1 MARFKPIHKGLK
13 LLPVDFERQV
23 IPGSFEY
30 ALCHLVD
37 QELDLSAF
45 HARYKNDIEGASA
58 FDPAV
63 LIKIILLA
71 YSRGIISS
79 RKIEAACRENVL
91 FIAVSGDSQPHFT
104 TLAAF
109 ISDMGDTIAKLFAQI
124 LLICDRQGL
133 IGREMFAIDG
143 VKLPANASKAKSGT
157 RADYQRQ
164 LNRMELATTQMLE
177 KHKNADAAPTDDAI
191 IKREARKLERL
202 QTEAQQLRDFLK
214 KNPEDRKGSRGSI
227 RLSNRTDNESAKMAT
242 SKGVVQ
248 GYTGVATVDEKTQI
262 IVDAQAHGTGS
273 EQALLMSAITA
284 TTALRN
290 ADTVIT
296 ADAGY
301 HSQANLKALAGEQI
315 DAYIPDNGY
324 RKRDERYADQY
335 VHATKPDPL
344 WNKAG
349 QAKNPKCFKPADFH
363 LADDHSH
370 CVCPAGKHLYSNGS
384 NCTIN
389 GYVALKF
396 SGAKQDCVPCT
407 RRQECLRTPGKTQTR
422 QVSFLQGKRD
432 EQENHV
438 ERMKVKIDTDT
449 GREMITRRFAT
460 VEPVFGNL
468 RGNKRLHRFTL
479 RGKTK
484 VDGQWKLYCMMHN
497 IEKLANHGYAR

>member
-13 LLPVDFERQV
+13 LLPVDFDRQV

-37 QELDLSAF
+37 RELDLSAF
-45 HARYKNDIEGASA
+45 HARYKNDVEGASA

-71 YSRGIISS
+71 YSRGIIHS

-109 ISDMGDTIAKLFAQI
+109 VSNMGDTVAKLFAQV

-164 LNRMELATTQMLE
+164 LDRMELATTQMIE
-177 KHKNADAAPTDDAI
+177 KHKNADTAPTDDAI
-191 IKREARKLERL
+191 IKCEARKLERL

-214 KNPEDRKGSRGSI
+214 KNPEDRQGSKGSI

-273 EQALLMSAITA
+273 EQELLLPTIKATA
-284 TTALRN
+284 ALRHAN
-290 ADTVIT
+290 TVIT

-301 HSQANLKALAGEQI
+301 HSAANLKALDEQQI
-315 DAYIPDNGY
+315 NAYVPDNGY
-324 RKRDERYADQY
+324 RKRDERCSDQY
-335 VHATKPDPL
+335 IHAVKPDPL
-344 WNKAG
+344 WNKA
-349 QAKNPKCFKPADFH
+349 KPSTKSKCFKSADFQ
-363 LADDHSH
+363 LAEDRSH
-370 CVCPAGKHLYSNGS
+370 CICPAGKRLYSNGS
-384 NCTIN
+384 DCTIK

-396 SGAKQDCVPCT
+396 SGAKQDCVPCE
-407 RRQECLRTPGKTQTR
+407 RRQECLRTPEKTRTR

-432 EQENHV
+432 TRENHV
-438 ERMKVKIDTDT
+438 DLMKVKIDSDA

>member
-13 LLPVDFERQV
+13 LLPVDFDRQV

-37 QELDLSAF
+37 HELDLSVF
-45 HARYKNDIEGASA
+45 HARYKNDVDGASA
-58 FDPAV
+58 FDPAA

-79 RKIEAACRENVL
+79 RKMEAACRENVL

-109 ISDMGDTIAKLFAQI
+109 VSDMGATVAKLFAQV

-143 VKLPANASKAKSGT
+143 VKLPANASKARSGN

-164 LNRMELATTQMLE
+164 VDKMERAAKQMLE
-177 KHKNADAAPTDDAI
+177 KHQSADCAPTDDALA
-191 IKREARKLERL
+191 KRDAQKLERL
-202 QTEAQQLRDFLK
+202 QKEAQQLRDWLQ
-214 KNPEDRKGSRGSI
+214 KNPEDRKGSKGSI

-242 SKGVVQ
+242 GKGVIQ
-248 GYTGVATVDEKTQI
+248 GYTGVATVDEKAQI

-273 EQALLMSAITA
+273 EQELLLPVIKATA
-284 TTALRN
+284 ALRN
-290 ADTVIT
+290 SDTVIT

-301 HSQANLKALAGEQI
+301 HSQANLKALAEQQI
-315 DAYIPDNGY
+315 NAYLPDNGY
-324 RKRDERYADQY
+324 RQRDERYAGQ
-335 VHATKPDPL
+335 HAHAAKPDPL
-344 WNKAG
+344 WNKAK
-349 QAKNPKCFKPADFH
+349 QSRKSTCFKAADFC
-363 LADDHSH
+363 LADDQSH
-370 CVCPAGKHLYSNGS
+370 CVCPAGKRLYSNGS

-389 GYVALKF
+389 GYAVMKF
-396 SGAKQDCVPCT
+396 SGAKQDCVPCE
-407 RRQECLRTPGKTQTR
+407 RRKECLRTPEKTPTR
-422 QVSFLQGKRD
+422 QVSFFHGKRD
-432 EQENHV
+432 VQVNYV
-438 ERMKVKIDTDT
+438 DTMKVKIDSAT

-468 RGNKRLHRFTL
+468 RGNKGLRRFTL
-479 RGKTK
+479 RGKAK
-484 VDGQWKLYCMMHN
+484 VDGQWKLYCLVHN
-497 IEKLANHGYAR
+497 VEKLANHGYAR

>member
-23 IPGSFEY
+23 IPGSFEH

-37 QELDLSAF
+37 HQLDLSDF
-45 HARYKNDIEGASA
+45 HSRYKNDIEGAPA

-63 LIKIILLA
+63 LLKIILLA
-71 YSRGIISS
+71 YSRGIIHS

-109 ISDMGDTIAKLFAQI
+109 VSDMGDTVAKLFAQV
-124 LLICDRQGL
+124 LLVCDRQGL

-164 LNRMELATTQMLE
+164 LDRMELAATQMLE
-177 KHKNADAAPTDDAI
+177 KHKSADGAVTDEAL
-191 IKREARKLERL
+191 IKRDAQKLERL
-202 QTEAQQLRDFLK
+202 QTEAQKLRDFLK
-214 KNPEDRKGSRGSI
+214 KNPEDRKGSKGSI

-248 GYTGVATVDEKTQI
+248 GYTGVATVDEQAQI

-273 EQALLMSAITA
+273 EQELLLPVIKA
-284 TTALRN
+284 TDALRN

-301 HSQANLKALAGEQI
+301 HSAANLKAMTEQEI
-315 DAYIPDNGY
+315 NAYVPDNGY

-335 VHATKPDPL
+335 VHAAKPDPL

-349 QAKNPKCFKPADFH
+349 QVKKSKCFKSADFQ

-370 CVCPAGKHLYSNGS
+370 CVCPAGARLYGNGS
-384 NCTIN
+384 DCTIN
-389 GYVALKF
+389 GYVAIKF
-396 SGAKQDCVPCT
+396 AGGKQDCVPCT
-407 RRQECLRTPGKTQTR
+407 RRHECLRKPEKTQTR
-422 QVSFLQGKRD
+422 QVTFLQGKRD
-432 EQENHV
+432 PQENHV
-438 ERMKVKIDTDT
+438 ERMKVKIDSDK

-479 RGKTK
+479 RGQVK
-484 VDGQWKLYCMMHN
+484 VDGQWKLFCMMHN
-497 IEKLANHGYAR
+497 IEKLANHGYAG